1 MTFVYVSGILDSIR
15 SIPSDLVIIH
25 YASGYQVRFW
35 ILTKVAAALL
45 IISAFAVA
53 IYQRIYAFRAL
64 RSRSIRNKT
73 SDLAFIGSETSR
85 RQQRQ
90 WNI

>member
-1 MTFVYVSGILDSIR
+1 MLDSIR

-35 ILTKVAAALL
+35 ILLKVAAALV
-45 IISAFAVA
+45 IISAIAVA

-64 RSRSIRNKT
+64 HSGSIRNKP
-73 SDLAFIGSETSR
+73 SDLAFIGSEASR

-90 WNI
+90 WSI

>member
-1 MTFVYVSGILDSIR
+1 MIFGYVSGILDSIR

-35 ILTKVAAALL
+35 VLIKLAAALV
-45 IISAFAVA
+45 IISAIAAA

-64 RSRSIRNKT
+64 HSRRIRDKPFD
-73 SDLAFIGSETSR
+73 SAFKGSEASR

-90 WNI
+90 WSI

>member
-1 MTFVYVSGILDSIR
+1 MTFVHVSGILDSMK

-35 ILTKVAAALL
+35 ILIKLAAALVV
-45 IISAFAVA
+45 ISAIAAA
-53 IYQRIYAFRAL
+53 IYQRIYAFRAFH
-64 RSRSIRNKT
+64 SNSIRNKAH
-73 SDLAFIGSETSR
+73 DLAFIGSEASR

-90 WNI
+90 WSI

>member
-1 MTFVYVSGILDSIR
+1 MIFVYVSGMLDNIR

-35 ILTKVAAALL
+35 VLIKLAAALFV
-45 IISAFAVA
+45 ISAIVVA
-53 IYQRIYAFRAL
+53 IYQRIHAFRAIH
-64 RSRSIRNKT
+64 SRSIRNKPP
-73 SDLAFIGSETSR
+73 DLVSIGSETSR

-90 WNI
+90 WSI

>member
-1 MTFVYVSGILDSIR
+1 MLDSIR

-35 ILTKVAAALL
+35 VLIKLAAALL
-45 IISAFAVA
+45 DISAIAIA
-53 IYQRIYAFRAL
+53 IYQRIYGLRAL
-64 RSRSIRNKT
+64 HSHSISNKP
-73 SDLAFIGSETSR
+73 SDLAFIGSEVSR

-90 WNI
+90 WSV

>member
-1 MTFVYVSGILDSIR
+1 MTFVYVSGMLDSIR

-35 ILTKVAAALL
+35 ILTKVAAALF
-45 IISAFAVA
+45 IISAIAVA
-53 IYQRIYAFRAL
+53 IYQRTYAFRAL
-64 RSRSIRNKT
+64 QPGSIRNKP
-73 SDLAFIGSETSR
+73 SDLAFIGSESSS

-90 WNI
+90 WSI